1 MMRVIYLESY
11 QLSMEL
17 VIEHNA
23 SRHPENLP
31 GHIDKLSE
39 IQAAFETQVTEN
51 PKSCPVNYDLER
63 YFGLQFREYHKDG
76 YRILYRVDDSK
87 AVIVTFI
94 FMSQFQKTSRLLEQ
108 FVFRR

>member
-1 MMRVIYLESY
+1 MRVIYLESY

-17 VIEHNA
+17 VIEHKA
-23 SRHPENLP
+23 SRHPESLHA
-31 GHIDKLSE
+31 HINKLAE
-39 IQAAFETQVTEN
+39 IQMAFETQVTEN
-51 PKSCPVNYDLER
+51 PKSCPVNFDLER

-94 FMSQFQKTSRLLEQ
+94 FMSQLQKTSRLLEQ

>member
-1 MMRVIYLESY
+1 MRVIYLESY
-11 QLSMEL
+11 QLSLEL
-17 VIEHNA
+17 EIEHNA

-31 GHIDKLSE
+31 GHIDKLAE

-51 PKSCPVNYDLER
+51 PKSCPVNYDLEH

-76 YRILYRVDDSK
+76 YGILYRVDDSK
-87 AVIVTFI
+87 AVIVT

>member
-1 MMRVIYLESY
+1 MRVIYLESY

-17 VIEHNA
+17 VIEQNA
-23 SRHPENLP
+23 SRHPETLRN
-31 GHIDKLSE
+31 HIDKLAE
-39 IQAAFETQVTEN
+39 IQTAFKTQVTEN
-51 PKSCPVNYDLER
+51 PKSCSVNYDLER

-76 YRILYRVDDSK
+76 YRILYRVDNSK

-94 FMSQFQKTSRLLEQ
+94 FMSQFQKTSLLLEQ